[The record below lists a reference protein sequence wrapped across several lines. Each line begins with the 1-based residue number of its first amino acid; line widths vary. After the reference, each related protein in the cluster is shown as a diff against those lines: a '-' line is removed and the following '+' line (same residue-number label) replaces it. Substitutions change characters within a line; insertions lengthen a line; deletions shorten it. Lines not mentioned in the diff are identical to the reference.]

1 MHEPTSYPA
10 SGNSAT
16 STVSNTPVV
25 SLDRVTKRFG
35 SLVALRNVS
44 LQINLGDVYGLL
56 GPNGAGKSTLLKLL
70 LGFLYPDKGTIKL
83 FGSSNLTR
91 AHARLG
97 CLPEEPRS
105 HGNFTGREELGF
117 RGPPSE
123 PACHSPPPTTS
134 PPAQHLRTPRAPAPP
149 LAALRLQ
156 RHRRLTVRRP
166 GASNT
171 GTAAS
176 CQARH
181 QALFTMRALDAAP
194 FRIALW
200 AA

>member
-44 LQINLGDVYGLL
+44 LQIHRGDVYGLL

-97 CLPEEPRS
+97 YLPEKPRY
-105 HGNFTGREELGF
+105 HGNFTGREYLRFHGQLSGF
-117 RGPPSE
+117 S
-123 PACHSPPPTTS
+123 PADAS
-134 PPAQHLRTPRAPAPP
+134 RTAD
-149 LAALRLQ
+149 
-156 RHRRLTVRRP
+156 
-166 GASNT
+166 
-171 GTAAS
+171 
-176 CQARH
+176 
-181 QALFTMRALDAAP
+181 QALETLGLQSAANR
-194 FRIALW
+194 RIKTYSKGMTQR
-200 AA
+200 